1 MNDDAYNK
9 KFDELY
15 NDTEKN
21 KEYTDLIKSVLKKV
35 SHGRQF
41 DTNEMNGL
49 IVRGWNGI
57 SEALKTYDPERE
69 AKFTTYAYDWI
80 RGELIKELKQL
91 RPVNEM
97 RNVSFD
103 DENKGLANKFGAHDK
118 YDVEESSTNEQFDLL
133 KKETDEYNKQ
143 AEELALAHRQ
153 SLQLLN
159 ILMSETDDE
168 IDKNIK
174 KKAKKEPNKN
184 TNQKSHT
191 LTLDSLNKI
200 LAEYNGKTNDSRTT
214 SAIMRALVFEMNR
227 TQNRIAYDKKGTG
240 RTNFRYIH
248 PFTYEELDHIIE
260 AVVFSGS
267 IPQEEK
273 TSLVGRLANLSSRY
287 YETVFYNKR
296 TGRMNMNNN
305 AIFTRTFGSD
315 VSKNIRA
322 VQEAINN
329 KQRIAFRYNDYSA
342 DNRLVPRSKSYE
354 LSPHQIVVYHDMY
367 YLIGSTEGSDRLSH
381 YRIDLMSEITPAKD
395 GNGNIKKRESMV
407 KFKELRDK
415 WARWQP
421 DKYMSEHL
429 YMDYD
434 SPRLIRIKIKN
445 DQYRVLH
452 DWFGDH
458 FEKSFIPCEDEGYD
472 YVNITTSPKMIVYW
486 AMQYS
491 DVVEIMDKDVREK
504 IGKEAAKLADKYGK
518 NA

>member
-1 MNDDAYNK
+1 MVDEDIYLKFRNIYEDKERNTEYRKRIMKVLHTLTNGSSFSEDEREEFINAGWGAVWYALRKYDPEAHMEFETFATHYIKYELLNVLKAMYQKGGVSYDDESTGIAEKLASYDDYEDDK
-9 KFDELY
+9 
-15 NDTEKN
+15 NDTE
-21 KEYTDLIKSVLKKV
+21 
-35 SHGRQF
+35 
-41 DTNEMNGL
+41 
-49 IVRGWNGI
+49 
-57 SEALKTYDPERE
+57 
-69 AKFTTYAYDWI
+69 
-80 RGELIKELKQL
+80 GEI
-91 RPVNEM
+91 
-97 RNVSFD
+97 
-103 DENKGLANKFGAHDK
+103 A
-118 YDVEESSTNEQFDLL
+118 LL
-133 KKETDEYNKQ
+133 KKEAEDYNKD
-143 AEELALAHRQ
+143 AKGLALSHRRT
-153 SLQLLN
+153 LQLLN
-159 ILMSETDDE
+159 ILMSYTDDRNTLTLE
-168 IDKNIK
+168 DLTQFL
-174 KKAKKEPNKN
+174 AKYNGKKN
-184 TNQKSHT
+184 TNS
-191 LTLDSLNKI
+191 
-200 LAEYNGKTNDSRTT
+200 TT
-214 SAIMRALVFEMNR
+214 TEIMRSMVFEMNR
-227 TQNRIAYDKKGTG
+227 TKTRIAYDETANNG
-240 RTNFRYIH
+240 RTNYRYVH

-267 IPQEEK
+267 ISEDEK
-273 TSLVGRLANLSSRY
+273 TRLVGGLVELSSNY
-287 YETVFYNKR
+287 YETVFYDKR
-296 TGRMNMNNN
+296 SSRLRTNNN
-305 AIFTRTFGSD
+305 AIFTRTCGSD
-315 VSKNIRA
+315 VSNNVKAI
-322 VQEAINN
+322 QEAVNSE
-329 KQRIAFRYNDYSA
+329 QRITFRYNDYSA
-342 DNRLVPRSKSYE
+342 DKQLVPRSKSYK

-491 DVVEIMDKDVREK
+491 DVVEIMDEEVREK
-504 IGKEAAKLADKYGK
+504 IREEASKLAGKYGK